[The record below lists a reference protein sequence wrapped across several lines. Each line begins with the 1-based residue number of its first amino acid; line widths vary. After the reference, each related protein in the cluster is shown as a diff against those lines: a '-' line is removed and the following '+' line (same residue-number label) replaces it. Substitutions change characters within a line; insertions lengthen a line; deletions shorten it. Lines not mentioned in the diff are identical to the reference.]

1 MAYTLKTNNPYQK
14 AKKKRQFKLKNIYI
28 HKKRS
33 ATLHRENTKE
43 KQWTLLKGVE
53 AQLYKL

>member
-1 MAYTLKTNNPYQK
+1 MAYTLKTNNKYQK
-14 AKKKRQFKLKNIYI
+14 AKKKRKFKLNKKSI

-43 KQWTLLKGVE
+43 KQWTMLKGVE